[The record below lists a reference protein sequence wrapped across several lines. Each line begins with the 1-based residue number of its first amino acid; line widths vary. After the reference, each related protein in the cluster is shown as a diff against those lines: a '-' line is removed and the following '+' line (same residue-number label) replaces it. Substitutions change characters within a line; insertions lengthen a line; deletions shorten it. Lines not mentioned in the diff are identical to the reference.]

1 MKPMFRF
8 TIRDLLWLMVVV
20 GVLLAWWIDR
30 STLLGHIRRHSPLL
44 YEIITGEEIDPNNQ
58 FDAGST

>member
-20 GVLLAWWIDR
+20 AVGCAWWADHRQSRSQIEKLID
-30 STLLGHIRRHSPLL
+30 LVGPPEPI
-44 YEIITGEEIDPNNQ
+44 
-58 FDAGST
+58 AGGISVPKDSN